1 MTQPTGDERETVKR
15 STASMRRKKQR
26 ELQAGYRRASVALS
40 PTSLDVIE
48 RIKANF
54 GLPSR
59 EATINAV
66 LEMIDG
72 DMFLWHAF
80 MSHRQTPGTTE
91 SNDQAGRYP

>member
-54 GLPSR
+54 ELPSR
-59 EATINAV
+59 EATINTV
-66 LEMIDG
+66 LEMIDS

-80 MSHRQTPGTTE
+80 MSHRRTPGTIE
-91 SNDQAGRYP
+91 SNNQAERCL

>member
-1 MTQPTGDERETVKR
+1 MTQLIGDERETVKR

-48 RIKANF
+48 RIKVNF

-66 LEMIDG
+66 LEMIDS

-80 MSHRQTPGTTE
+80 ISHRPTSASSGT
-91 SNDQAGRYP
+91 DQAGQCR

>member
-1 MTQPTGDERETVKR
+1 MTQLIGDERETVKR

-48 RIKANF
+48 RIKVNF

-66 LEMIDG
+66 LEMIDS

-80 MSHRQTPGTTE
+80 ISNRPTSASSGT
-91 SNDQAGRYP
+91 DQAGQCR

>member
-1 MTQPTGDERETVKR
+1 MTQPTSDNRETVKK

-26 ELQAGYRRASVALS
+26 EHDAGYRRASVALS
-40 PTSLDVIE
+40 PTSLDVIG

-59 EATINAV
+59 EATINAI
-66 LEMIDG
+66 LELIDA

-80 MSHRQTPGTTE
+80 ISHRPARPDNVVE
-91 SNDQAGRYP
+91 DQGGP